1 MQKIVTLLTDFG
13 LEDPYL
19 AAMKGVIL
27 SGYDEALSIID
38 ITHLIPQGDIYEAG
52 YILRDVYKFFP
63 RETLHLVVVDPGVGS
78 DRKGLLAET
87 PSGSFVL
94 PDNGLLS
101 FIHDDDLEEM
111 DLFELPF
118 LRLERKVSNTFHGRD
133 LFAPYVV
140 RLLNDCRIGLKP
152 CKDWVRLDIPRAVKQ
167 GNVIEGEVIRI
178 DKFGNAISNISD
190 ELLGDEENYSLIRGE
205 FASISF
211 DGVYPF
217 YSAAPEE
224 KAIAIIG
231 SNGCLELAIRDR
243 NAAIELGITKGTKVK
258 VVLGK

>member
-19 AAMKGVIL
+19 SAMKGVIL

-52 YILRDVYKFFP
+52 YILRDVYKYFP

-78 DRKGLLAET
+78 DRKGLFAET

-101 FIHDDDLEEM
+101 FLHEDDLEEM
-111 DLFELPF
+111 DLWELPL

-133 LFAPYVV
+133 
-140 RLLNDCRIGLKP
+140 
-152 CKDWVRLDIPRAVKQ
+152 
-167 GNVIEGEVIRI
+167 
-178 DKFGNAISNISD
+178 
-190 ELLGDEENYSLIRGE
+190 SLCTIC
-205 FASISF
+205 SK
-211 DGVYPF
+211 
-217 YSAAPEE
+217 APE
-224 KAIAIIG
+224 
-231 SNGCLELAIRDR
+231 
-243 NAAIELGITKGTKVK
+243 
-258 VVLGK
+258 